1 MNLTPYIL
9 FSLAALF
16 VGAAATL
23 TMPYSRRT
31 VGWVSLAFQT
41 LAGAGFLHV
50 ALQVLAHGTFNP
62 ERPLFAVAGLG
73 AAFLLKV
80 DALSAVFLLAI
91 TVVSWAAGLY
101 SIEYIKHYKESLA
114 RYYPLFLLFLL
125 GMYGVVVV
133 RDLFFFIVFW
143 EFMTLTSYGLVVYEW
158 GNRTNVNAGFKYFL
172 MTHIGTAGIIVA
184 ANTLYHYSQSFDFES
199 LAPVMALLRT
209 DNPAL
214 LHTIL
219 LLFFI
224 GFATKAGIFP
234 FGDWLPDAHPAAPA
248 PVSAILSGVMIKMGI
263 YGILRVFLGM
273 LPVSGFSATWG
284 NVFAVFGTISLFI
297 GTMTAMFQHD
307 AKRVLAFHSI
317 GQNGYILL
325 AIGAGLLLAPVS
337 PPLCAIALVAGLYH
351 LVNHAMFKSLL
362 FLTAGSLQYRTGT
375 RDLDRMGGLGRYM
388 PLTAA
393 AAIVAALGISGVPP
407 FNGFASKWLIYHGTV
422 TAGIHTPIL
431 LLAGLIAL
439 FTSLLTMASVMVKY
453 VGLAFLGQRLPHNQG
468 VDRDVPAGMALPQF
482 LLAALVLLQGV
493 LVVPIVSVL
502 YRAVTGLLTAGY
514 WPARASLFDAHAG
527 GLRLDAGGG
536 FTGFY
541 NPAYLLV
548 ALTGLALVAWLFW
561 RSGGSKRV
569 VMDLWYSGE
578 VQSPQAVRYYAN
590 SYFKTFK
597 QNFNIR
603 IGRYAQEGVYPAWKL
618 PRVKKPFSVAH
629 LLDID
634 SWLYRPLAFL
644 GDKALELFSHTHS
657 GFPQWYLL
665 WMVIGAGVALFIM
678 FVVR

>member
-23 TMPYSRRT
+23 TMPYSKRT
-31 VGWVSLAFQT
+31 IGWVSLAFQT
-41 LAGAGFLHV
+41 MAGAGFLYV

-62 ERPLFAVAGLG
+62 ERPLFTVAGLG

-184 ANTLYHYSQSFDFES
+184 ANTLYHYSQSFDLES
-199 LAPVMALLRT
+199 LAPVMALLRS

-273 LPVSGFSATWG
+273 LPVSGFSSTWG
-284 NVFAVFGTISLFI
+284 NIFAVFGTISLFI

-362 FLTAGSLQYRTGT
+362 FLTAGSLQYKTGT
-375 RDLDRMGGLGRYM
+375 RDLDRMGGLGKYM

-422 TAGIHTPIL
+422 TAGLHTPIL

-468 VDRDVPAGMALPQF
+468 VERDVPAGMALPQF

-493 LVVPIVSVL
+493 LVVPIVRLHRVL
-502 YRAVTGLLTAGY
+502 QPGVPAGGIGG
-514 WPARASLFDAHAG
+514 AGAG
-527 GLRLDAGGG
+527 GLAVLEVRRVEAGGDG
-536 FTGFY
+536 PVVFRRGAVAAGRALLRQQLLQDLQAEFQHPDRPLHPGGRLPELEAAQGQETVLGGA
-541 NPAYLLV
+541 PAGHRQLAV
-548 ALTGLALVAWLFW
+548 PAAGLPGRQGAGAVLPHPLGLPPVVPAVDGDRGRRGAVHHVRGAVTPGERRIVS
-561 RSGGSKRV
+561 RSGGH
-569 VMDLWYSGE
+569 G
-578 VQSPQAVRYYAN
+578 AVIV
-590 SYFKTFK
+590 S
-597 QNFNIR
+597 NIR
-603 IGRYAQEGVYPAWKL
+603 
-618 PRVKKPFSVAH
+618 
-629 LLDID
+629 
-634 SWLYRPLAFL
+634 
-644 GDKALELFSHTHS
+644 
-657 GFPQWYLL
+657 
-665 WMVIGAGVALFIM
+665 
-678 FVVR
+678 